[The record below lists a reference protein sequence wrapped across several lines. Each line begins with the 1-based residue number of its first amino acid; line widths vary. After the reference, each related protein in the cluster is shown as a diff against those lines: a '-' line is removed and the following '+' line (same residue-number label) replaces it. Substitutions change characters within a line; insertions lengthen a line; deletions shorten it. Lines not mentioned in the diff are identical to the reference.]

1 MRGLLEAIKAELSGV
16 FTGLRD
22 SDIYYLPDANLLPEG
37 CRLPCI
43 GIKDGKTQISEL
55 MGDALEMIYPVEVY
69 YFDKLKPG
77 DDSILDFIDQ
87 GDEILDTLKKNYL
100 SGYVREVSP
109 ISATPINLMYTRTGL
124 ILRKGLFFEYEIL
137 EE

>member
-1 MRGLLEAIKAELSGV
+1 MRGLLEAIKKELSGV

-22 SDIYYLPDANLLPEG
+22 SDIFFIPDANLLPEG

-55 MGDALEMIYPVEVY
+55 AGDSLEKIYPVEVY

-77 DDSILDFIDQ
+77 DDCILDFIDR
-87 GDEILDTLKKNYL
+87 GDEIFDALRDNLL

-109 ISATPINLMYTRTGL
+109 MSATPVNLMYTRTGL

-137 EE
+137 EG